1 MAAVLAGWST
11 VMSNRSS
18 GLRVPQPRRVPT
30 GAACA
35 PELHRESA
43 ENLAAT
49 SNQLPESL
57 MFDFELGDETADFPP
72 ACKVHPDPER
82 LQKAL
87 DEIRPYSRPRDTLE
101 AKLLRDVQRLKR
113 QVLQEEGRHDT
124 VLLAAKLCGI
134 GYRVTVREAVGG
146 GQNCLSNLRHTFIYV
161 DVGCD
166 QHEDGRIIVE
176 PQFREHFEISNSCP
190 CYREMLDAAPAEFV
204 GTRKSLFSLVALL
217 CEEIAQE
224 FQLRGMLVP
233 PWRQMKGMLS
243 KWFPANAKDTEC
255 EASPPTA
262 SSATDPS
269 WMEKGCTK
277 KSSNH
282 VHPDNWIPFQYDR
295 YY

>member
-1 MAAVLAGWST
+1 
-11 VMSNRSS
+11 MSNRSS

-134 GYRVTVREAVGG
+134 GYRVT
-146 GQNCLSNLRHTFIYV
+146 
-161 DVGCD
+161 
-166 QHEDGRIIVE
+166 
-176 PQFREHFEISNSCP
+176 
-190 CYREMLDAAPAEFV
+190 
-204 GTRKSLFSLVALL
+204 
-217 CEEIAQE
+217 
-224 FQLRGMLVP
+224 
-233 PWRQMKGMLS
+233 MKGMLS

>member
-57 MFDFELGDETADFPP
+57 MFDFELVRLPPIAMTEPGYYLAFAQRHWRSLRYNTNRHARADLLFSNLQGDETADFPP

-101 AKLLRDVQRLKR
+101 AKVSAFGHSHSHCVCEDHQPPRRVHAIVQ
-113 QVLQEEGRHDT
+113 HCDHN
-124 VLLAAKLCGI
+124 LAL
-134 GYRVTVREAVGG
+134 
-146 GQNCLSNLRHTFIYV
+146 
-161 DVGCD
+161 
-166 QHEDGRIIVE
+166 
-176 PQFREHFEISNSCP
+176 
-190 CYREMLDAAPAEFV
+190 M
-204 GTRKSLFSLVALL
+204 TRY
-217 CEEIAQE
+217 
-224 FQLRGMLVP
+224 
-233 PWRQMKGMLS
+233 
-243 KWFPANAKDTEC
+243 FP
-255 EASPPTA
+255 
-262 SSATDPS
+262 
-269 WMEKGCTK
+269 
-277 KSSNH
+277 
-282 VHPDNWIPFQYDR
+282 R
-295 YY
+295 